1 MAVCTVLIGGVIGTA
16 AGALTGY
23 YGGVLDN
30 VLMRVGDMIMSF
42 PSVLLA
48 LIFISLLGPGK
59 YNIILALGIIFI
71 PVFAR
76 MVRSEVIR
84 CRELDFVKSAK
95 VMGVGN
101 LRIIFIHI
109 LPKRLRQHSDDS
121 CHCF

>member
-48 LIFISLLGPGK
+48 LILSAFWDLE
-59 YNIILALGIIFI
+59 NIILSWLWELFLSRYL
-71 PVFAR
+71 PEWCEAR
-76 MVRSEVIR
+76 
-84 CRELDFVKSAK
+84 
-95 VMGVGN
+95 
-101 LRIIFIHI
+101 
-109 LPKRLRQHSDDS
+109 
-121 CHCF
+121 